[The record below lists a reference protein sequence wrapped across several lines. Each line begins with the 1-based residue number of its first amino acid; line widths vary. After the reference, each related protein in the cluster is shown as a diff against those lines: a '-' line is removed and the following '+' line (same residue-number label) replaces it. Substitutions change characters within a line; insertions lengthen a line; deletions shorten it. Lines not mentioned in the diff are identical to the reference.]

1 MSEVDPSSRQPAQA
15 YARAR
20 ALTAP
25 ISRRV
30 ALGVIGVGAVAAG
43 AVGID
48 RALSTPRA
56 GGVLEA
62 GGGCTALTPE
72 QSVGPFYVHYNQL
85 LRDITGGQAGVPL
98 KLTIRIIDISSCRP
112 ISRAALS
119 IWHANAP
126 GVYSDE
132 AVERTTGRT
141 YLRGTQITDARGQAE
156 FHTIF
161 PGWYTGRTQHIH
173 VKVIERVA
181 VSQHAYRGGTVVHI
195 GQIFFP
201 QAVDDAIAR
210 VTPYASNQNAFVTN
224 AQDTLYVTEGGVDSV
239 LALSGTTGSGF
250 TGSMVFGINSDA
262 NYNHV

>member
-1 MSEVDPSSRQPAQA
+1 
-15 YARAR
+15 
-20 ALTAP
+20 
-25 ISRRV
+25 V

-56 GGVLEA
+56 EGALEPSR
-62 GGGCTALTPE
+62 GCAALTPE

-85 LRDITGGQAGVPL
+85 LQDITGGEAGVPL
-98 KLTIRIIDISSCRP
+98 KLTIRIIDIQNCRP

-132 AVERTTGRT
+132 AVERTTGRA

-161 PGWYTGRTQHIH
+161 PGWYTGPTQHIH
-173 VKVIERVA
+173 VKVIEKVA
-181 VSQHAYRGGTVVHI
+181 VSQNAYHGGTVVHI

-239 LALSGTTGSGF
+239 LAPTGSSRSGF
-250 TGSMVFGINSDA
+250 AGSIVFGINSDA
-262 NYNHV
+262 NYNNV